1 MTSAILSA
9 LNILTRPVS
18 EASGHDAQSS
28 QQDVLLAALEAN
40 RTLLLER
47 LQTDGSFEE
56 VRRLQQE
63 ATAAAGWFCSDT
75 QDATWSFVQECLLL
89 LLALTRHLSAELQ
102 RFQQQTPP
110 PSAARHRTP
119 EMAPP
124 LPPDVLSVAQQKT
137 LAAALQFV
145 VSLGLCPYLAP
156 GVGVPLGRRSAFG
169 SMVEKLVCGGAE
181 PAGGRRLLTTTS
193 VLLQLAELSSLATLV
208 FTRHLGDVMAALC
221 QLGYQPHR
229 EEQRPLTAEEC
240 RTCKE
245 SLRSLLGK
253 VYQPIVVKELLVLQ
267 GGPKQAAPAGSSGG
281 SGGSGSRAGL
291 GSAPAWLRRLC
302 GRLLSER
309 LMQPNGVQGVVR
321 AVLEGGT
328 GGESDWRKCDAVARI
343 LVACP
348 QQSTSADAYFSNVC
362 PQ

>member
-1 MTSAILSA
+1 IKLVAFTSQATSKVLVCF
-9 LNILTRPVS
+9 LTFVLK

-229 EEQRPLTAEEC
+229 EEQRVSPLTAEEC

-267 GGPKQAAPAGSSGG
+267 GGPKQVEI
-281 SGGSGSRAGL
+281 RGL

-362 PQ
+362 PQV